1 VRMGGLGRGGS
12 MGLRWCMGTM
22 IVSIFQA
29 MLIVQDQVLTSG
41 SEYEERSKDVFG
53 ANYERL
59 QGLKAKYD
67 PKNMFNKLFAI
78 TPKANAP

>member
-1 VRMGGLGRGGS
+1 
-12 MGLRWCMGTM
+12 MGTM
-22 IVSIFQA
+22 IVSGFLSHIAFLKQ
-29 MLIVQDQVLTSG
+29 ITNGHQK
-41 SEYEERSKDVFG
+41 EYEERSKDVFG

-78 TPKANAP
+78 TPKAGTP